1 MRRKPSETVQLK
13 LRFPERLR
21 VRIEAE
27 AKKNDRSM
35 NAEIVH
41 RLEQSFQRDDSVALV
56 KTVASEAAQAAAYLV
71 RDMTEEDFRRALP
84 NTISTVSIGAT
95 EEHYVA
101 TKEQRPAK
109 PRRATA
115 VTADTVSAVFQ
126 PGVRKR

>member
-27 AKKNDRSM
+27 AEKSERSM

-41 RLEQSFQRDDSVALV
+41 RLEQSFEGDDRGALV
-56 KTVASEAAQAAAYLV
+56 KTVASEAAQTASRLMMKHV
-71 RDMTEEDFRRALP
+71 LSLLNR
-84 NTISTVSIGAT
+84 
-95 EEHYVA
+95 
-101 TKEQRPAK
+101 KEQRTAK
-109 PRRATA
+109 PQTA
-115 VTADTVSAVFQ
+115 VTANAASADVFQ